1 MRILAAAGGGQPS
14 AVFLTAD
21 DTTLDVGAAVV
32 FLHRLGQFGRKAH
45 GLRDFGRAAQLPQ
58 GGFEENIKAH
68 KAGHWVARQAEAPS
82 GHDLAEHEGFARFE
96 RDFVVMDA
104 AHALHGLAHEV
115 VIAHGYAAGGNQH
128 VGLVDDFI
136 QHFQHVFQPVGHLA
150 EVDYVHRQ
158 GREPRHQ
165 HIAVAVVD
173 AVGAAA
179 GRARLEQ
186 FVAAG
191 EYGHTQFAAHCNFS
205 KAQGGQQHD
214 VGLTQNPPGL
224 QHGIARCDFFA
235 AAADIAALGRVFF
248 QTDHAVLQLH
258 VFLNHDAGAAFG
270 HHCAGHDAHAAIGRQ
285 AT

>member
-1 MRILAAAGGGQPS
+1 M
-14 AVFLTAD
+14 
-21 DTTLDVGAAVV
+21 
-32 FLHRLGQFGRKAH
+32 
-45 GLRDFGRAAQLPQ
+45 
-58 GGFEENIKAH
+58 
-68 KAGHWVARQAEAPS
+68 
-82 GHDLAEHEGFARFE
+82 
-96 RDFVVMDA
+96 
-104 AHALHGLAHEV
+104 
-115 VIAHGYAAGGNQH
+115 
-128 VGLVDDFI
+128 
-136 QHFQHVFQPVGHLA
+136 A
-150 EVDYVHRQ
+150 EVDYLHRQ
-158 GREPRHQ
+158 GCEPRHQ